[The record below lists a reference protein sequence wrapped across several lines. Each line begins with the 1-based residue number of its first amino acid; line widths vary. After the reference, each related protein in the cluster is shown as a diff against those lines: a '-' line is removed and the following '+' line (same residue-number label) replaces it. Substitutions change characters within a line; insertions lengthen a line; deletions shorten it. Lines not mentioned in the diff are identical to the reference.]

1 MTTFSFDD
9 DFKQEPIAFP
19 STLKSAT
26 YTKHHWA
33 PNGDKPERD
42 EIELAVTW
50 VTEKNGKELT
60 SQHLTGLEWGKSFE
74 VSEDGK
80 KLIRIGTATKL
91 RDKSDHHYFFS
102 RLING
107 GLPKSQANE
116 AIGDLTKLEGLKF
129 YVERAKNPNTKNEFE
144 RIYPVTLITTDAS
157 PTGTASPN
165 PSPAS
170 SVATGT
176 TASSKPALSID
187 PATTAALNEVFE
199 VLAAT
204 NGNKVTKNEFFKA
217 AGAKG
222 LGATAVQIAYNPE
235 GFRAIGVGLGFT
247 VNAPGTEATRG

>member
-9 DFKQEPIAFP
+9 DFKQDPIVFP
-19 STLKSAT
+19 ATLKSAT

-33 PNGDKPERD
+33 ANGDKPERD
-42 EIELAVTW
+42 DIELVVTW
-50 VTEKNGKELT
+50 LTEKNGKELT
-60 SQHLTGLEWGKSFE
+60 SQHLTGLEWGKGFE

-80 KLIRIGTATKL
+80 KLNRTGTSKL

-102 RLING
+102 RLINS

-116 AIGDLTKLEGLKF
+116 AIGNLTKLEGLKF

-144 RIYPVTLITTDAS
+144 RIYPVTLITSGAS
-157 PTGTASPN
+157 TETASPN

-170 SVATGT
+170 NAAPSVA
-176 TASSKPALSID
+176 SSRPALSID

-235 GFRAIGVGLGFT
+235 GFRAIGTGLGFT
-247 VNAPGTEATRG
+247 VNAPGTEATKG